1 MAQLR
6 GNQNEEG
13 EVDMATNAVENAQ
26 NLWEVF
32 VIEFAQSKDQPVAT
46 LLQGAYGEGTI
57 DLPFAFVLAR
67 GHGRNILVDC
77 GFMREGNGVEVARK
91 FGIPRWISPVRMISE
106 MGIAADEINDIVL
119 SHAHFDHMGSIEQ
132 FPKAK
137 LHIQKREFLSWIEL
151 MALPRQF
158 GFLTM
163 VLDPDDIYSALDAAR
178 DHRLILLDG
187 DTDNVLPGVHGRT
200 GEGHTIG
207 QQFVVLETAKGR
219 VVVAGDCVYGS
230 RNLTGT
236 NNDGVYIPLGSGIGS
251 IWDQLKSLDRINK
264 EIAGDLDR
272 LVILHDFDRWARFE
286 MIKEVEGFRIF
297 RAA

>member
-1 MAQLR
+1 MTAGQSAP
-6 GNQNEEG
+6 
-13 EVDMATNAVENAQ
+13 ATDGF
-26 NLWEVF
+26 WDVF
-32 VIEFAQSKDQPVAT
+32 VVEYARSKDQPVAS
-46 LLQGAYGEGTI
+46 LIQGAYAEGVMDT
-57 DLPFAFVLAR
+57 PFAFVCAQRR
-67 GHGRNILVDC
+67 GRSILVDC
-77 GFMREGNGVEVARK
+77 GFMREGNGVAVAEK
-91 FGIPRWISPVRMISE
+91 FGIPRWISPVQMLGE
-106 MGIAADEINDIVL
+106 MGVAAGDVTDIVL

-132 FPKAK
+132 FPKAR

-151 MALPRQF
+151 LALPRQF
-158 GFLTM
+158 GFLTN
-163 VLDPDDIYSALDAAR
+163 VLDPDDIHSALDAAR
-178 DHRLILLDG
+178 EHRLMLLDG
-187 DTDNVLPGVHGRT
+187 DTDDVLPGVHART

-219 VVVAGDCVYGS
+219 VVVSGDCVYGS

-251 IWDQLKSLDRINK
+251 VWDQLKSLDRINK

-286 MIKEVEGFRIF
+286 RVRDVDGFGIF

>member
-1 MAQLR
+1 MQP
-6 GNQNEEG
+6 G
-13 EVDMATNAVENAQ
+13 DAV
-26 NLWEVF
+26 WEVF
-32 VIEFAQSKDQPVAT
+32 VVEYARSKDQPVAS
-46 LLQGAYGEGTI
+46 LIQGAYGEGAI
-57 DLPFAFVLAR
+57 DTPFAFVLAQ
-67 GHGRNILVDC
+67 GHGRSILVDC
-77 GFMREGNGVEVARK
+77 GFMREGSGVAVAEK
-91 FGIPRWISPVRMISE
+91 FGIPRWVSPVRMIAE
-106 MGIAADEINDIVL
+106 MGVAAADITDIVL

-132 FPKAK
+132 FPNAR

-158 GFLTM
+158 GFLTQ
-163 VLDPDDIYSALDAAR
+163 VLDPEDIYSALDAAR
-178 DHRLILLDG
+178 EHRLMLLDG
-187 DTDNVLPGVHGRT
+187 DTDDVLPGVHART

-207 QQFVVLETAKGR
+207 QQFVVLDTARGR

-251 IWDQLKSLDRINK
+251 VWDQLRSLDRINR

-286 MIKEVEGFRIF
+286 QVREVEGFGIF